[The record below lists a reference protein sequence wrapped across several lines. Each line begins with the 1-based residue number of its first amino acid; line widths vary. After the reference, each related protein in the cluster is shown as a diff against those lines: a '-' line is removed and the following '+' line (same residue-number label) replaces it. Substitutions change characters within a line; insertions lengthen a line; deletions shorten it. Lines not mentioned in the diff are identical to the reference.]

1 MHTILVGLS
10 IYGTLGIALPWV
22 IVRFLKIKASKL
34 SMTQTPDLAAVEAAM
49 KDRRA
54 SSLGEGLGEAA
65 DAIGDF
71 LGG

>member
-1 MHTILVGLS
+1 
-10 IYGTLGIALPWV
+10 
-22 IVRFLKIKASKL
+22 
-34 SMTQTPDLAAVEAAM
+34 MTQTPDLAAVEAAM